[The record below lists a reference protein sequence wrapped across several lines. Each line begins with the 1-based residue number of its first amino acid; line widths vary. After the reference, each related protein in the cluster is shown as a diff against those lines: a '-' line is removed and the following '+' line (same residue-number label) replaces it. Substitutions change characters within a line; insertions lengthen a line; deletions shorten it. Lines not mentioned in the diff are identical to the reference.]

1 MVYCINHFCNQ
12 RHNPDDVENCLACG
26 TPLLINERIRLLR
39 PLRPLEKDIEG
50 YTDVLEV
57 EDIDPRWGTK
67 PRIRVMKVLKWN
79 EPKYVELVRREVQ
92 ALINLSHP
100 GIPQA
105 ASSDYFTFTLPKEP
119 RLELH
124 CLVMEKMEGENLQ
137 QWLETNGKISQ
148 NVALEWMLQLLDI
161 LDHVHKIGY
170 FHRDIKPT
178 NIIHQPNGNLALV
191 DFGTVRKI
199 TRTYLVKVASSGRDS
214 ITGGGGTGYEV
225 TAVCSIGFSAP
236 EQMDG
241 RALPQSDFYALG
253 RTIVNLVTGVPM
265 LQLPTEDRTGK
276 LIWRDKAPQI
286 DKPIADLID
295 EMIHPFPGFRP
306 QTTEIITERIQKL
319 PWESKVYHFLKSKVF
334 KIGRFVAGALIILGI
349 GKLSAPSVANY
360 LVAQGEKSETRNDY
374 QSAENFFSWAI
385 KTNSSTKVAISKY
398 YLDKASRLMLTG
410 NLSAAKKNYDL
421 SIKYN
426 NQNIDAYNLLGINCQ
441 QLSDSKCV
449 EDVYKKLLKL
459 NPNDW
464 TVHYNLGR
472 FYDGQG
478 DYKLA
483 EKEYSIAIKSSS
495 SAMIAINNLSRLKIK
510 TGNYN
515 LAISLAQS
523 GLKKNNDPLIQAA
536 LYKNLGWASLEQNK
550 ISDAEKYL
558 EKALSLDNQRIDAY
572 CLLAKAQETLGKID
586 DARTSIEFCLLAKS
600 TDSDIPIWR
609 QELLDRILKK

>member
-1 MVYCINHFCNQ
+1 
-12 RHNPDDVENCLACG
+12 
-26 TPLLINERIRLLR
+26 
-39 PLRPLEKDIEG
+39 
-50 YTDVLEV
+50 
-57 EDIDPRWGTK
+57 
-67 PRIRVMKVLKWN
+67 
-79 EPKYVELVRREVQ
+79 
-92 ALINLSHP
+92 
-100 GIPQA
+100 
-105 ASSDYFTFTLPKEP
+105 
-119 RLELH
+119 
-124 CLVMEKMEGENLQ
+124 
-137 QWLETNGKISQ
+137 
-148 NVALEWMLQLLDI
+148 DI

-178 NIIHQPNGNLALV
+178 NIIYQPTGNLALV

-199 TRTYLVKVASSGRDS
+199 TRTYLAKVGSSGKDS
-214 ITGGGGTGYEV
+214 ITGGGGSGYEV

-253 RTIVNLVTGVPM
+253 RTIVNLVTGVAM

-286 DKPIADLID
+286 DKPVADLID

-319 PWESKVYHFLKSKVF
+319 PWESKVHHFLKSKVF
-334 KIGRFVAGALIILGI
+334 KIGRFVASALIIFVI

-360 LVAQGEKSETRNDY
+360 LVAQGEESVARNDY
-374 QSAENFFSWAI
+374 QSAENFFGWAI
-385 KTNSSTKVAISKY
+385 QTNPSTKLAISKY
-398 YLDKASRLMLTG
+398 YLNKASHLMLIG
-410 NLSAAKKNYDL
+410 NFSAAKKDYEL

-441 QLSDSKCV
+441 QLSDNKCV
-449 EDVYKKLLKL
+449 EYVYQKLLQL

-483 EKEYSIAIKSSS
+483 EKEYTIAINSSS
-495 SAMIAINNLSRLKIK
+495 SAMIALNNLSRLKIK
-510 TGNYN
+510 MGNYN
-515 LAISLAQS
+515 LAISLARS
-523 GLKKNNDPLIQAA
+523 GLKKNNDPLIQSA

-558 EKALSLDNQRIDAY
+558 QKALSLDNQRIDAY

-586 DARTSIEFCLLAKS
+586 DARISIEFCLLANS
-600 TDSDIPIWR
+600 TDSDVTIWR
-609 QELLDRILKK
+609 QELLDRILEK

>member
-1 MVYCINHFCNQ
+1 MVYCINHLCNL
-12 RHNPDDVENCLACG
+12 RHNPDDIENCLACG

-50 YTDVLEV
+50 YTDVFEV
-57 EDIDPRWGTK
+57 EDIEPKWGIK
-67 PRIRVMKVLKWN
+67 PRTRVMKVLRWN

-100 GIPQA
+100 GIPQS
-105 ASSDYFTFTLPKEP
+105 ASSDYFTFTLPNEP

-178 NIIHQPNGNLALV
+178 NIIYQPTGNLALV

-199 TRTYLVKVASSGRDS
+199 TRTYLAKVGSSGRDS
-214 ITGGGGTGYEV
+214 ITGGGGSGYEV

-253 RTIVNLVTGVPM
+253 RTIVNLVTGVAM

-286 DKPIADLID
+286 DKPVADLID

-319 PWESKVYHFLKSKVF
+319 PWESKVHHFLKSKVF
-334 KIGRFVAGALIILGI
+334 NIGRFVASALIIFGI

-360 LVAQGEKSETRNDY
+360 LVAQGEESVARNDY
-374 QSAENFFSWAI
+374 QSAEKFFGWAI
-385 KTNSSTKVAISKY
+385 RTNSSAKLAISKY
-398 YLDKASRLMLTG
+398 YLNQASQLMLIG
-410 NLSAAKKNYDL
+410 NLSAAKKDYEL

-426 NQNIDAYNLLGINCQ
+426 NKNIDAYNLLGINCQ
-441 QLSDSKCV
+441 QLSDNKCV
-449 EDVYKKLLKL
+449 EDVYQKLLQL

-464 TVHYNLGR
+464 RVHYNLGR

-483 EKEYSIAIKSSS
+483 EKEYSIAIKTSS
-495 SAMIAINNLSRLKIK
+495 SAMIALNNLSRLKIK
-510 TGNYN
+510 MGNYN
-515 LAISLAQS
+515 LAISLARS
-523 GLKKNNDPLIQAA
+523 GLKKNNDSLIQAA

-558 EKALSLDNQRIDAY
+558 QKALSLDNQRIDAY

-586 DARTSIEFCLLAKS
+586 DARISIEFCLLANS
-600 TDSDIPIWR
+600 TDSDVTIWR
-609 QELLDRILKK
+609 QELLDRILEK